1 MVEPV
6 TRFHLQKVQTRVGPV
21 ALVTIDNGAD
31 WQKPNTFGREAL
43 ESLGEVLGQLRTR
56 DWRGLLLTGKPLV
69 FAAGADLDA
78 FPGMSAEDARAA
90 GHAGHE
96 LFRTLRDLPFPTLA
110 AINGA
115 ALGGGLEMALHCDY
129 RTLSSS
135 VRHIAFPEVFLG
147 IIPGWGGTQLLP
159 RLVGAQRAVELIVA
173 NPLKQN
179 RMLTGPQAFEAGLA
193 DALFEPVEFVDES
206 LAFLLDRIEE
216 GAGKPKPSG
225 DLADVGEVCRRARSQ
240 VDDQVHGVA
249 LAPYRALELIEGA
262 TTWTLDEGYRAEE
275 DALAELLPGP
285 QAQASVYA
293 FDVVE
298 RRVKRGAGRP
308 QAESRRVAR
317 VGIVGAGLM
326 ARQLALL
333 FLRRLEVPVVLR
345 DLTQEQV
352 DDALAW
358 IRGELA
364 GLVAKGRLAEAKARF
379 LGSIL
384 SGSTSYEAFA
394 GCDLVLEAVFE
405 ELQVKWEV
413 FAALEQVVEPSCVL
427 ATNTSSLS
435 VADMAVD
442 LTQPGRL
449 VGMHFFNPV
458 AVLPLVEL
466 IRTRSTD
473 DESLATAWQ
482 VTSDLRKRAVL
493 VSDAPAFVVNR
504 VLARMTTVLMG
515 ALEHGNTVEETDE
528 AVLGIG
534 LPMAPSVLLGMVGP
548 RVANHVLE
556 TLHGAYPERFPL
568 SPTLA
573 SFATGDG
580 EIVVREDAPQAVD
593 GIRNAV
599 LEAFADEIRSIL
611 DEDVV
616 TSAADVDACLIL
628 GAGFP
633 FFLGGITPYLDSA
646 GVSTRVGGRL
656 LGDAPARALGQI
668 GGQSSG

>member
-1 MVEPV
+1 MAEPV
-6 TRFHLQKVQTRVGPV
+6 TRFHLQKVQTRVGPI
-21 ALVTIDNGAD
+21 AFVTIDNGAD

-43 ESLGEVLGQLRTR
+43 ESLRDVLAQLRTR

-69 FAAGADLDA
+69 FAAGADLGA
-78 FPGMSAEDARAA
+78 FRGMSAEQAREA
-90 GHAGHE
+90 GRAGHE
-96 LFRTLRDLPFPTLA
+96 LFGTLRELPFLTLA
-110 AINGA
+110 AVNGA
-115 ALGGGLEMALHCDY
+115 ALGGGIELALHCDY

-135 VRHIAFPEVFLG
+135 VRHIAFPEVVLG

-173 NPLKQN
+173 NPLRQN

-193 DALFEPVEFVDES
+193 DALLDPVEFVDDS

-216 GAGKPKPSG
+216 GTGKIVPSVDFS
-225 DLADVGEVCRRARSQ
+225 DLAEICRRARSQ

-262 TTWTLDEGYRAEE
+262 EGWTLAEGYRAEE
-275 DALAELLPGP
+275 EALAELLPGP

-308 QAESRRVAR
+308 DVDPRPVAR

-345 DLTQEQV
+345 DLTQMQV
-352 DDALAW
+352 DEALDW
-358 IRGELA
+358 IRGELE
-364 GLVAKGRLAEAKARF
+364 GLVAKGRLGESRARF
-379 LGSIL
+379 LGTIVT
-384 SGSTSYEAFA
+384 GDTSYEAFA

-405 ELQVKWEV
+405 ELAVKQEV
-413 FAALEQVVEPSCVL
+413 FEALERVVEPTCVL

-435 VADMAVD
+435 ATEMAKGLAHEERV
-442 LTQPGRL
+442 
-449 VGMHFFNPV
+449 VGMHLFNPV

-466 IRTRSTD
+466 IRTPGTD
-473 DESLATAWQ
+473 DETLATAWQ
-482 VTSDLRKRAVL
+482 VAADLGKRAVL
-493 VSDAPAFVVNR
+493 VRDAPAFVVNR
-504 VLARMTTVLMG
+504 VLTRMTTVLMG
-515 ALEHGNTVEETDE
+515 AMEHGNTVEETDE
-528 AVLGIG
+528 AVLGLG

-556 TLHGAYPERFPL
+556 TLHAAFPERFPL

-573 SFATGDG
+573 SFAAGDG
-580 EIVVREDAPQAVD
+580 DIVVVEHAPRPVEEIRES
-593 GIRNAV
+593 V
-599 LEAFADEIRSIL
+599 LEAFADEIRHVL
-611 DEDVV
+611 EEGVV
-616 TSAADVDACLIL
+616 SSAADVDACLIL

-633 FFLGGITPYLDSA
+633 FFLGGITPYLDSS
-646 GVSTRVGGRL
+646 GVSIRVAGRAFADR
-656 LGDAPARALGQI
+656 DAAPVG
-668 GGQSSG
+668 